1 MAIVNNATG
10 VYSTLNFSYSD
21 PNKQIVDF
29 SANTQAHLNTVPPV
43 IVSWQAQDIANDD
56 VGGYFQ
62 NPVSNSIHWMSN
74 TANSI
79 LTHWPIISMDND
91 TNQLFSNI
99 FYSCQFLSY
108 GNDYY
113 TDQNVK
119 TFLYHTDR
127 LSNLRSQSNDAVERI
142 DGTNLPYFTTA
153 TQAAKSATYIVNQ
166 TDGIAN
172 NSVMLGSF
180 TSILEANQIN
190 QLAHTLYNDTNAII
204 NSLSLVTYG
213 EYEDAYRSSLSY
225 DTVLRYSN
233 DFANTVNLMT
243 DRETGDKTFYLN
255 LKGLIDRYNTTKQ
268 LVNMGESEKY
278 LVNTLIGTDKTKSR
292 IN

>member
-10 VYSTLNFSYSD
+10 VYSTLGFSYSD
-21 PNKQIVDF
+21 PNNQIVEF

-43 IVSWQAQDIANDD
+43 IVSWQAQDIVNND
-56 VGGYFQ
+56 VGGYYK
-62 NPVSNSIHWMSN
+62 NPVSNSIHFMSN
-74 TANSI
+74 TANVI
-79 LTHWPIISMDND
+79 LSHWAITSTD
-91 TNQLFSNI
+91 TNIQELFNNI
-99 FYSCQFLSY
+99 FYSSQFLSY
-108 GNDYY
+108 GNEYY
-113 TDQNVK
+113 TDQNTK

-127 LSNLRSQSNDAVERI
+127 LSSVRLQANDAAEHI

-190 QLAHTLYNDTNAII
+190 LLASTMYSGTQTLLK
-204 NSLSLVTYG
+204 SLTFVPDEISG
-213 EYEDAYRSSLSY
+213 SWSSNLTFSAAS
-225 DTVLRYSN
+225 TI
-233 DFANTVNLMT
+233 ANTFTNTVTLMME
-243 DRETGDKTFYLN
+243 RETADKTFYLK
-255 LKGLIDRYNTTKQ
+255 LKGLIDKYNTTKQ
-268 LVNMGESEKY
+268 LVNMGESEKF